1 MQILSSILWVV
12 FSCVVII
19 GGVAGMLAP
28 LAVVDSLALLLPI
41 FLCVGGVVD
50 IAYYWR
56 VRAFQGAQILLLDGI
71 FSLLFALIF
80 FSMEREST
88 ALTIIYFVA
97 FLAMFR
103 GILAFV
109 YAFDIKSFHAGAFW
123 LMLLLGV
130 LNVAISMLFIIFPQ
144 LGGIT
149 IGVVVSLFVMLFGI
163 ASLLGWW
170 SVRKFFTR

>member
-1 MQILSSILWVV
+1 MQTLSSILWVV

-19 GGVAGMLAP
+19 GGAAGIIAP
-28 LAVVDSLALLLPI
+28 LEVVDSLAFLLPI
-41 FLCVGGVVD
+41 FLCVGGIVD
-50 IAYYWR
+50 IVYYWR
-56 VRAFQGAQILLLDGI
+56 VRAFSGAQILLLDGI
-71 FSLLFALIF
+71 FSLLFAVIF

-109 YAFDIKSFHAGAFW
+109 YAFDIRAFHTGAFW
-123 LMLLLGV
+123 LMLLLGL
-130 LNVAISMLFIIFPQ
+130 LNIAISLLFIIFPQ

-149 IGVVVSLFVMLFGI
+149 IGVIVSLFVMLFGV

-170 SVRKFFTR
+170 SVRKFFSN